1 MLAVASK
8 KFNIFFVVV
17 YSFFKFLFFSL
28 LKNIT
33 EINDSIKDLTAS
45 LRMHPFSNNYLHQ
58 NHLFPILHSSS
69 NLASSNFA
77 PSNLAPSNFAP
88 SNFAPSNLSQSSNL
102 APSNLAPSNL
112 APSNLAP
119 SNFAPSNLSQ
129 SSNLAPSNLSQ
140 SSNLAPSSS
149 FFPGSDL
156 DSACSFDILVNS
168 FSPSLQ
174 QNIAFSVLLSKK

>member
-102 APSNLAPSNL
+102 APSNL
-112 APSNLAP
+112 
-119 SNFAPSNLSQ
+119 
-129 SSNLAPSNLSQ
+129 SQ

>member
-88 SNFAPSNLSQSSNL
+88 SN
-102 APSNLAPSNL
+102 
-112 APSNLAP
+112 
-119 SNFAPSNLSQ
+119 LSQ